1 MAPVMLRVGV
11 LLAVVLLLAL
21 AGCGDS
27 EGQSAG
33 GGGNQVAGCLTPS
46 EVSAEVDAIAEGVE
60 GSSEEVEQKQ
70 ASIAAVKAEA
80 C

>member
-1 MAPVMLRVGV
+1 M
-11 LLAVVLLLAL
+11 VLLLAL

-27 EGQSAG
+27 EGQGAG
-33 GGGNQVAGCLTPS
+33 GGGKQAAGCLTPS
-46 EVSAEVDAIAEGVE
+46 EVSAEVNSIAEGVE

-70 ASIAAVKAEA
+70 AAIAAVEAEA

>member
-1 MAPVMLRVGV
+1 MMRRMLV
-11 LLAVVLLLAL
+11 LLAVVLLLAF
-21 AGCGDS
+21 AGCGDR

-33 GGGNQVAGCLTPS
+33 GGGGQVTGCLTPS

-60 GSSEEVEQKQ
+60 GNSEEVEQKQ
-70 ASIAAVKAEA
+70 AAIAAAEEEA

>member
-1 MAPVMLRVGV
+1 MMLRVGL
-11 LLAVVLLLAL
+11 LLAVVLLLAF

-33 GGGNQVAGCLTPS
+33 NGGNQVAGCLTPS
-46 EVSAEVDAIAEGVE
+46 EVSAEVDSIAEGAE

-70 ASIAAVKAEA
+70 AAIAAVEAEA